1 MLYIRNDSND
11 PYFNMALE
19 EYVIKSMDPSKEYFI
34 LWQNRPVVVIGK
46 NQNAIEEVNL
56 EYVRKNDIAVVRRL
70 SGGGAVYHDLGNVNF
85 TYVVDYRPEDFNSI
99 ERFARAVVKALEKL
113 GVNAEFTGRNDITI
127 DGRKISGNAQ
137 YLYKKRLLHHG
148 TLLFD
153 SDVTRLSQALN
164 VKPQKISSKG
174 VKSVKS
180 RVANIREYLKEDISI
195 EDFKELVVKYIFEVE
210 GQPVTEYRLTP
221 EDLNQI
227 TRLRNEK
234 YATWEWNFG
243 TSPEFD
249 LTKSRRF
256 DGGEVEVRINVRDG
270 RVTAIK
276 FYGDFLSMRDV
287 SEVEEKLK
295 GLRYREEDMR
305 EALGA
310 MNLKEYFGAISL
322 EELMSVIL

>member
-221 EDLNQI
+221 EDLNEI

-256 DGGEVEVRINVRDG
+256 DAGEVEVRINVRDG

-295 GLRYREEDMR
+295 GLRYREEDIR
-305 EALGA
+305 KALGET
-310 MNLKEYFGAISL
+310 NLKEYFGGISL
-322 EELMSVIL
+322 EELLSVIL

>member
-1 MLYIRNDSND
+1 MLYIRNTSND

-19 EYVIKSMDPSKEYFI
+19 EYVIKNMDPAKEYFI
-34 LWQNRPVVVIGK
+34 LWQNQPTVVIGK

-56 EYVRKNDIAVVRRL
+56 EYVKENNIAVVRRL

-85 TYVVDYRPEDFNSI
+85 TYVVDYRPEFFNSI
-99 ERFARAVVKALEKL
+99 ERFARAVVKALGKL
-113 GVNAEFTGRNDITI
+113 GIKAEFTGRNDITI
-127 DGRKISGNAQ
+127 EGRKISGNAQ

-153 SDVTRLSQALN
+153 SDLTRLSSALN
-164 VKPQKISSKG
+164 VKPQKIASKG

-180 RVANIREYLKEDISI
+180 RVANIKEYLKEDIGV
-195 EDFKELVVKYIFEVE
+195 EEFKELLLKYIFEVE
-210 GQPVTEYRLTP
+210 GRDLIEYNLTK
-221 EDLNQI
+221 EDIENI
-227 TRLRNEK
+227 NRLRDEK

-249 LTKSRRF
+249 LVKSERF
-256 DGGEVEVRINVRDG
+256 DGGELEARINVKDG
-270 RVTAIK
+270 HITDLK

-295 GLRYREEDMR
+295 GLRYKEEDVR
-305 EALGA
+305 EALNGL
-310 MNLKEYFGAISL
+310 NLKEYFGGITL
-322 EELMSVIL
+322 DEILKVIF